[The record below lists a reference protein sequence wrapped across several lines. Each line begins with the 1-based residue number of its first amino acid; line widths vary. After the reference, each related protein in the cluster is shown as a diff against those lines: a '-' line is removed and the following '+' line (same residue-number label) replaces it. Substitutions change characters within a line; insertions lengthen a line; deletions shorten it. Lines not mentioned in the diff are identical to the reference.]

1 MRASQKEG
9 ERMTRILVNSAIV
22 AMLASLAGPIGC
34 EAGAENCTPAC
45 SQGYHCSAGACVAG
59 SAPGAGGSLDECPG
73 TLPDGPTILVH
84 GTCASLTISA
94 ANAFLDTF
102 ISLAPHAGITLA
114 PDFKS
119 GSLEGF
125 KTAYPVMKEPYQH
138 VLSLWDTE
146 VGPAINAN
154 WNAATECDREQVLL
168 LVLVCAYGEEQ
179 VNQALS
185 QSNYQSACN
194 SGGGG
199 GGSSS
204 SGGSGV
210 YLSEDDYN
218 DTQNTASCWASA
230 GCDSYDSGTDT
241 YSYDDYSYYP
251 D

>member
-1 MRASQKEG
+1 M
-9 ERMTRILVNSAIV
+9 MRILAIV
-22 AMLASLAGPIGC
+22 VMLAALLGNIGC
-34 EAGAENCTPAC
+34 DAGAETCTPAC
-45 SQGYHCSAGACVAG
+45 SQGYHCSAGTCVAG
-59 SAPGAGGSLDECPG
+59 SAPGAPGSIADCPG

-84 GTCASLTISA
+84 GTCASLTHSA
-94 ANAFLDTF
+94 ANAFLDTY
-102 ISLAPHAGITLA
+102 ISLAPYAGVTV
-114 PDFKS
+114 PPEFKS
-119 GSLEGF
+119 ASLEGF
-125 KTAYPVMKEPYQH
+125 KQVYPTMKEPYQH
-138 VLSLWDTE
+138 VLSVWDTD
-146 VGPAINAN
+146 VGPAITAN
-154 WNAATECDREQVLL
+154 WGAASECDREQVLL
-168 LVLVCAYGEEQ
+168 LVLVCAYGEDY

-185 QSNYQSACN
+185 QSNFQSACAA
-194 SGGGG
+194 SGGG